1 MLQLHWKRLFIPS
14 MNQPST
20 ARMTH
25 TVLILAVCI
34 SCLWLINGLMIQ
46 KIRQWYATEVQFA
59 LLAGVIVGPVTHLV
73 PIDSLGDVTTLME
86 WACRITMAMALS
98 SAALQMERRFLED
111 YSRPLAVIV
120 IGGMVLMAAFTT
132 VLIQI
137 TMATG
142 WALAFLL
149 GWILTPTDP
158 VVTATVVQ
166 GDQAKQLIPAPMRH
180 AITYESGIND
190 GLASPMVMLAMA
202 LWLSITQGAPL
213 EGMHWLLMTV
223 GYENLACIGA
233 AYALGLIAG
242 KALQKAHAAGWMS
255 QSTLLPFAL
264 AFTLLLL
271 FGLHMIGMNAI
282 IGVFIGNL
290 GLSHTVTENEDLQ
303 QEEMQST
310 LERLFTIPVFF
321 LLGIVL
327 PWQGWLSLGWL
338 ALLATVL
345 IVFLRRLPALLLLSP
360 LLGPLKGIRTAA
372 WLGWIGPL
380 GVAALLY
387 ALEVREK
394 ADLELAW
401 PLVTLVVV
409 ASVVIHGSSS
419 IVSARAYARH
429 TDPDNRS

>member
-1 MLQLHWKRLFIPS
+1 
-14 MNQPST
+14 
-20 ARMTH
+20 MTH
-25 TVLILAVCI
+25 TVLIIAVCI
-34 SCLWLINGLMIQ
+34 SCLWLVNGLMIK

-59 LLAGVIVGPVTHLV
+59 LLAGVVVGPITHLV
-73 PIDSLGDVTTLME
+73 SLDSMNDVTTLME

-98 SAALQMERRFLED
+98 SAALQMERRFLDD
-111 YSRPLAVIV
+111 YRRPLAVIV

-132 VLIQI
+132 VLLQI

-142 WALAFLL
+142 WTLAFLL
-149 GWILTPTDP
+149 AWILTPTDP

-166 GDQAKQLIPAPMRH
+166 GDQAQRLIPAPMRH
-180 AITYESGIND
+180 TITYESGIND

-202 LWLSITQGAPL
+202 LWLSLTRGAPL
-213 EGMHWLLMTV
+213 ESLHWLLVTV
-223 GYENLACIGA
+223 GYENLLCAGL
-233 AYALGLIAG
+233 AYVLGLTAG
-242 KALQKAHAAGWMS
+242 KALQKANGAGWMS

-264 AFTLLLL
+264 AFSLLLL
-271 FGLHMIGMNAI
+271 FGLHLAGMNAI

-290 GLSHTVTENEDLQ
+290 GLSHTVTDNEDLQ

-321 LLGIVL
+321 LLGLVL
-327 PWQGWLSLGWL
+327 PWQGWLSLGWP
-338 ALLATVL
+338 ALLAAVL
-345 IVFLRRLPALLLLSP
+345 IVLLRRLPALLLLSP
-360 LLGPLKGIRTAA
+360 LLGPFRDFRTAA

-394 ADLELAW
+394 ADLDMVW

-409 ASVVIHGSSS
+409 ASIVIHGSSS

-429 TDPDNRS
+429 ADQKDSRS

>member
-1 MLQLHWKRLFIPS
+1 
-14 MNQPST
+14 
-20 ARMTH
+20 MTH
-25 TVLILAVCI
+25 TVLIIAVCI

-59 LLAGVIVGPVTHLV
+59 LLGGVMVGPVTHLV
-73 PIDSLGDVTTLME
+73 TIDSLGDVTTLME

-98 SAALQMERRFLED
+98 SAALQMERRFLET
-111 YSRPLAVIV
+111 YWRALVVIV
-120 IGGMVLMAAFTT
+120 IGGMVLMATFTT

-166 GDQAKQLIPAPMRH
+166 GNQAQKLIPAPMRH

-202 LWLSITQGAPL
+202 LWLSLTQGAPL
-213 EGMHWLLMTV
+213 ESMHWLLMTV
-223 GYENLACIGA
+223 GYENVLCAVLS
-233 AYALGLIAG
+233 YALGLLAG
-242 KALQKAHAAGWMS
+242 RALQKAHSAGWMS
-255 QSTLLPFAL
+255 QSTLLPFSL

-271 FGLHMIGMNAI
+271 FALHMAGMNAI

-290 GLSHTVTENEDLQ
+290 GLSHTVTENEDLK

-338 ALLATVL
+338 ALLAAVL

-387 ALEVREK
+387 ALEVRDK
-394 ADLELAW
+394 ADLDMAW
-401 PLVTLVVV
+401 PFVTLVVV

-429 TDPDNRS
+429 QDDDSRS

>member
-1 MLQLHWKRLFIPS
+1 
-14 MNQPST
+14 
-20 ARMTH
+20 MTH
-25 TVLILAVCI
+25 TVLIVALCI
-34 SCLWLINGLMIQ
+34 CSLWLINGLMIQ

-59 LLAGVIVGPVTHLV
+59 LLAGIVVGPVTQLV
-73 PIDSLGDVTTLME
+73 PLEALGDVTTLME

-98 SAALQMERRFLED
+98 SAALQMERHFLKD
-111 YSRPLAVIV
+111 YRRPLAVIV

-137 TMATG
+137 TLATG

-149 GWILTPTDP
+149 AFLLAWILTPTDP

-166 GDQAKQLIPAPMRH
+166 GDQAKKLIPAPMRH

-202 LWLSITQGAPL
+202 LWLSLTQGAPL
-213 EGMHWLLMTV
+213 ESLHWLLMTV
-223 GYENLACIGA
+223 GYENVLCAGLA
-233 AYALGLIAG
+233 YVLGLVAG
-242 KALQKAHAAGWMS
+242 KALQKAHSAGWMS

-271 FGLHMIGMNAI
+271 FGLHMAGMNAI

-290 GLSHTVTENEDLQ
+290 GLSHTVSANEDLQ

-321 LLGIVL
+321 LLGLVL
-327 PWQGWLSLGWL
+327 PRQGWLSLGWM
-338 ALLATVL
+338 ALLAAVL
-345 IVFLRRLPALLLLSP
+345 IVLLRRLPALLLLSP
-360 LLGPLKGIRTAA
+360 LLGPLKGFRTAA

-387 ALEVREK
+387 ALEVRDR
-394 ADLELAW
+394 ADLDLAW

-409 ASVVIHGSSS
+409 ASVLIHGSSS

-429 TDPDNRS
+429 TAPDYRS

>member
-1 MLQLHWKRLFIPS
+1 
-14 MNQPST
+14 MNNPAGI

-25 TVLILAVCI
+25 TILLIAVSI
-34 SCLWLINGLMIQ
+34 SCLWLVNGLMIK
-46 KIRQWYATEVQFA
+46 KIRKWYATEVQFA
-59 LLAGVIVGPVTHLV
+59 LLAGILMGPVTQVV
-73 PIDSLGDVTTLME
+73 PLSSLGDVTTLME

-98 SAALQMERRFLED
+98 SAALQMERRFLETCW
-111 YSRPLAVIV
+111 RPLAVIV

-166 GDQAKQLIPAPMRH
+166 GEQAQKLIPAPMRH

-202 LWLSITQGAPL
+202 LWSSVTQGQPL

-223 GYENLACIGA
+223 GYENVLCAALA
-233 AYALGLIAG
+233 YVLGLAAG
-242 KALQKAHAAGWMS
+242 RVLQGAHQAGWMS
-255 QSTLLPFAL
+255 QSTLLPFSL

-271 FGLHMIGMNAI
+271 FGLHMVGMNAI

-327 PWQGWLSLGWL
+327 PWQGWLSLGWM
-338 ALLATVL
+338 ALLAAIL
-345 IVFLRRLPALLLLSP
+345 IVLLRRLPALLLLSP

-394 ADLELAW
+394 TDLDLAW

-429 TDPDNRS
+429 HDQDSRP

>member
-1 MLQLHWKRLFIPS
+1 
-14 MNQPST
+14 
-20 ARMTH
+20 MTH
-25 TVLILAVCI
+25 TVLIIAVSI

-59 LLAGVIVGPVTHLV
+59 LLAGIIIGPVTHAV
-73 PIDSLGDVTTLME
+73 PLDSLGDVTTLME

-98 SAALQMERRFLED
+98 SAALQMERRFLEG
-111 YSRPLAVIV
+111 YWQPLTVIV
-120 IGGMVLMAAFTT
+120 IGGMVLMATFTT
-132 VLIQI
+132 VLIQA
-137 TMATG
+137 TLATG

-149 GWILTPTDP
+149 GWILAPTDP

-166 GDQAKQLIPAPMRH
+166 GNQAQRLIPAPMRH
-180 AITYESGIND
+180 TITYESGIND

-213 EGMHWLLMTV
+213 ESMHWLLMTV
-223 GYENLACIGA
+223 GYENVLCA
-233 AYALGLIAG
+233 ALSYALGLVAG
-242 KALQKAHAAGWMS
+242 YALQKAHSAGWMS
-255 QSTLLPFAL
+255 QSTLLPFSL

-271 FGLHMIGMNAI
+271 FGLHMLGMNAI

-303 QEEMQST
+303 QEKMQST

-327 PWQGWLSLGWL
+327 PWQGWLSLGWM
-338 ALLATVL
+338 ALLAAVL
-345 IVFLRRLPALLLLSP
+345 IVFLRRLPALLLLAP
-360 LLGPLKGIRTAA
+360 LLGPLKNFRTAA

-394 ADLELAW
+394 ADLDPVW
-401 PLVTLVVV
+401 PLVTLIVV

-429 TDPDNRS
+429 AGHDNHA

>member
-1 MLQLHWKRLFIPS
+1 
-14 MNQPST
+14 
-20 ARMTH
+20 MTH
-25 TVLILAVCI
+25 TVLIVAVSIC
-34 SCLWLINGLMIQ
+34 CLWLINGLMIQ
-46 KIRQWYATEVQFA
+46 KIRQWYATEGQFA
-59 LLAGVIVGPVTHLV
+59 LLAGAIIGPVTHIV
-73 PIDSLGDVTTLME
+73 PLASLGDITTLME
-86 WACRITMAMALS
+86 WTCRITMAMALS
-98 SAALQMERRFLED
+98 SAALQMERRFLEA
-111 YSRPLAVIV
+111 YWRPLVVIV
-120 IGGMVLMAAFTT
+120 IGGMVLMATFTT

-166 GDQAKQLIPAPMRH
+166 GEQAQRLIPAPMRH

-202 LWLSITQGAPL
+202 IWLSLTQGQPFQ
-213 EGMHWLLMTV
+213 GMHWLLMTV
-223 GYENLACIGA
+223 RYENVLCAVLAYG
-233 AYALGLIAG
+233 LGLIAG
-242 KALQKAHAAGWMS
+242 WVLQKAHSAGWMS

-271 FGLHMIGMNAI
+271 FGLHMAAMNAI
-282 IGVFIGNL
+282 VGVFIGNL

-303 QEEMQST
+303 QEQMQST

-327 PWQGWLSLGWL
+327 PWQGWLSMGWI
-338 ALLATVL
+338 ALLAAIL

-401 PLVTLVVV
+401 PFVTLVVV

-429 TDPDNRS
+429 QRQDSHS

>member
-1 MLQLHWKRLFIPS
+1 
-14 MNQPST
+14 
-20 ARMTH
+20 MTH
-25 TVLILAVCI
+25 TLLIIALCI
-34 SCLWLINGLMIQ
+34 SCLWLINGLMIK

-73 PIDSLGDVTTLME
+73 SLDSMGDITPLME

-98 SAALQMERRFLED
+98 SAALQMKRRFLED
-111 YSRPLAVIV
+111 HARSLAVLV
-120 IGGMVLMAAFTT
+120 IGGMVLMAAFST

-137 TMATG
+137 TLSTG
-142 WALAFLL
+142 WALALLL

-166 GDQAKQLIPAPMRH
+166 GEQAQKLIPAPMRH

-202 LWLSITQGAPL
+202 LWLSLTQGAPL
-213 EGMHWLLMTV
+213 EGMHWLSVTV
-223 GYENLACIGA
+223 GYENLLCAA
-233 AYALGLIAG
+233 VAYAVGFLAG
-242 KALQKAHAAGWMS
+242 KVLQRAHGAGWMS

-264 AFTLLLL
+264 AFSLLLL
-271 FGLHMIGMNAI
+271 SGLHLIGMNAI
-282 IGVFIGNL
+282 IGVFVGNL

-321 LLGIVL
+321 LLGLVL
-327 PWQGWLSLGWL
+327 PWQEWLSLGWMAVL
-338 ALLATVL
+338 AAIL
-345 IVFLRRLPALLLLSP
+345 IVVLRRLPALLLLSP
-360 LLGPLKGIRTAA
+360 FLGPFREIKTAA
-372 WLGWIGPL
+372 WIGWIGPL

-387 ALEVREK
+387 ALEVRDK
-394 ADLELAW
+394 ADLDLAW

-409 ASVVIHGSSS
+409 ASVLIHGSSS
-419 IVSARAYARH
+419 IVSARAWARH
-429 TDPDNRS
+429 DKQSDRS

>member
-1 MLQLHWKRLFIPS
+1 
-14 MNQPST
+14 MNNP
-20 ARMTH
+20 AGIACMTH
-25 TVLILAVCI
+25 TILLIAVSI
-34 SCLWLINGLMIQ
+34 SCLWLVNGLMIK
-46 KIRQWYATEVQFA
+46 KIRKWYATEVQFA
-59 LLAGVIVGPVTHLV
+59 LLAGILMGPVTQVV
-73 PIDSLGDVTTLME
+73 PLSSLGDVTILME

-98 SAALQMERRFLED
+98 SAALQMERHFLETCW
-111 YSRPLAVIV
+111 RPLAVIV

-166 GDQAKQLIPAPMRH
+166 GEQAQKLIPAPMRH

-202 LWLSITQGAPL
+202 LWSSVTQGQPL

-223 GYENLACIGA
+223 GYENVLCAALA
-233 AYALGLIAG
+233 YVLGLAAG
-242 KALQKAHAAGWMS
+242 RVLQRAHQAGWMS
-255 QSTLLPFAL
+255 QSTLLPFSL

-271 FGLHMIGMNAI
+271 FGLHMVGMNAI

-327 PWQGWLSLGWL
+327 PWQGWLSLGWM
-338 ALLATVL
+338 ALVAAIL
-345 IVFLRRLPALLLLSP
+345 IVLLRRLPALLLLSP

-394 ADLELAW
+394 TDLDLAW

-429 TDPDNRS
+429 HDQDSRS

>member
-1 MLQLHWKRLFIPS
+1 
-14 MNQPST
+14 
-20 ARMTH
+20 MTH
-25 TVLILAVCI
+25 TILLIAVSI
-34 SCLWLINGLMIQ
+34 SCLWLVNGLMIK
-46 KIRQWYATEVQFA
+46 KIRKWYATEVQFA
-59 LLAGVIVGPVTHLV
+59 LLAGILMGPVTQVV
-73 PIDSLGDVTTLME
+73 PLSSLGDVTILME

-98 SAALQMERRFLED
+98 SAALQMERHFLETCW
-111 YSRPLAVIV
+111 RPLAVIV

-166 GDQAKQLIPAPMRH
+166 GEQAQKLIPAPMRH

-202 LWLSITQGAPL
+202 LWSSVTQGQPL

-223 GYENLACIGA
+223 GYENVLCAALA
-233 AYALGLIAG
+233 YVLGLAAG
-242 KALQKAHAAGWMS
+242 RVLQRAHQAGWMS
-255 QSTLLPFAL
+255 QSTLLPFSL

-271 FGLHMIGMNAI
+271 FGLHMVGMNAI

-327 PWQGWLSLGWL
+327 PWQGWLSLGWM
-338 ALLATVL
+338 ALVAAIL
-345 IVFLRRLPALLLLSP
+345 IVLLRRLPALLLLSP

-394 ADLELAW
+394 TDLDLAW

-429 TDPDNRS
+429 HDQDSRS

>member
-1 MLQLHWKRLFIPS
+1 
-14 MNQPST
+14 MNNPAGI

-25 TVLILAVCI
+25 TILLIAFSI
-34 SCLWLINGLMIQ
+34 SCLWLVNGLMIK
-46 KIRQWYATEVQFA
+46 KIRKWYATEVQFA
-59 LLAGVIVGPVTHLV
+59 LLAGILMGPVTQVV
-73 PIDSLGDVTTLME
+73 PLSSLGDVTTLME

-98 SAALQMERRFLED
+98 SAALQMERRFLETCW
-111 YSRPLAVIV
+111 RPLAVIV

-142 WALAFLL
+142 WVLAFLL

-166 GDQAKQLIPAPMRH
+166 GEQAQKLIPAPMRH

-202 LWLSITQGAPL
+202 LWSSVTQGQPL

-223 GYENLACIGA
+223 GYENVLCAALA
-233 AYALGLIAG
+233 YVLGLAAG
-242 KALQKAHAAGWMS
+242 RVLQGAHQAGWMS
-255 QSTLLPFAL
+255 QSTLLPFSL

-271 FGLHMIGMNAI
+271 FGLHMVGMNAI

-327 PWQGWLSLGWL
+327 PWQGWLSLGWM
-338 ALLATVL
+338 ALLAAIL
-345 IVFLRRLPALLLLSP
+345 IVLLRRLPALLLLSP

-394 ADLELAW
+394 TDLDLAW

-429 TDPDNRS
+429 HDQDSRP